1 MERYYR
7 FYERQIAMGMIIAGE
22 GMKKSLFG
30 KMLSN
35 LQITRTPF
43 FIPSVF
49 DDVAPGITVCY
60 YKGSV
65 IQGEVRAAAAQ
76 KIALGFEICL

>member
-1 MERYYR
+1 LDSEQQKGNY
-7 FYERQIAMGMIIAGE
+7 AGASIGK

-43 FIPSVF
+43 FISAVF
-49 DDVAPGITVCY
+49 DDGAPGITV
-60 YKGSV
+60 
-65 IQGEVRAAAAQ
+65 
-76 KIALGFEICL
+76 